1 MPSIIN
7 CNALSPLVF
16 AGSKQLDPDQFNDK
30 KKKTIIS
37 DLFKFYL
44 LSDLN
49 MSLVLGWLLMEK
61 RNKRKSAIKYAAR
74 SRIHLLSL

>member
-1 MPSIIN
+1 MPSIISFN
-7 CNALSPLVF
+7 GLSPLVF
-16 AGSKQLDPDQFNDK
+16 TGSKQLDQDQFNN

-37 DLFKFYL
+37 DLFKLYL

-61 RNKRKSAIKYAAR
+61 RNKRKSSIKYAAR
-74 SRIHLLSL
+74 SRIHLLSP